1 MIKGMALLLANQLP
15 PSLLANE
22 ISPSRELSL
31 LSPLSSPP
39 TRGWGEGEGGGNDK
53 PVSSI
58 SSNKFSTGRAER
70 GAVTANQQHRW
81 DGGRRAFE
89 KALSSDHFR

>member
-15 PSLLANE
+15 SSLLANE
-22 ISPSRELSL
+22 ISPSRESSL

-39 TRGWGEGEGGGNDK
+39 TRGGNDK

-81 DGGRRAFE
+81 NGGRRAFE
-89 KALSSDHFR
+89 KALSSDHFF